1 MSNNVIG
8 EGAAGKIVDL
18 GGGWVRKVL
27 KRGFKG
33 MSVADQVKYQNW
45 LAAATK
51 GYTHLYAPAAREH
64 NKSSFD
70 IERISADDPLHFR
83 DRPDA
88 HAEVVK
94 LYKAAYNDGII
105 LNDIE
110 FYEQP
115 DKRIAVVDVDKVCVH
130 NGKGAIQCEFPH
142 NYTLTQLAKQT
153 PFPEELSARIARIFE
168 GRSRSRSKSRG
179 GGRRTRR
186 SRRSV

>member
-33 MSVADQVKYQNW
+33 MPVAEQVKYQNW
-45 LAAATK
+45 LATATK

-70 IERISADDPLHFR
+70 IERIAANDPLHFR

-88 HAEVVK
+88 YGEVVK
-94 LYKAAYNDGII
+94 LYKAAYDDGII

-115 DKRIAVVDVDKVCVH
+115 DKRIAVVDVDKVCTH
-130 NGKGAIQCEFPH
+130 DGKGAIKCGFPH
-142 NYTLTQLAKQT
+142 GYTLTQLAKQT
-153 PFPEELSARIARIFE
+153 PFPEDLSARIARIFQ
-168 GRSRSRSKSRG
+168 GRSRSRSKSKG
-179 GGRRTRR
+179 GGRVRRTRR
-186 SRRSV
+186 SV